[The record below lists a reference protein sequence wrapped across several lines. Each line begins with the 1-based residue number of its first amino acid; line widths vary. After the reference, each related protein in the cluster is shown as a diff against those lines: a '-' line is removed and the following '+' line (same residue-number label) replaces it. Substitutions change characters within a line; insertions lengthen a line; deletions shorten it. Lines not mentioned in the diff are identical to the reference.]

1 MTISAIPMND
11 DRVASHF
18 TKALSL
24 LFVDDQGQEICRIAN
39 PAVSEGCAGKQ
50 RLVELL
56 LAHKAERVVVRN
68 IGERMLGKLLA
79 HQLQVVQTEC
89 GRRSVAELANPKAAQ
104 MQPLT
109 HASEGHLSFNHELK
123 QANGHG
129 GCHHGG
135 QGKQAAAAGC
145 CGSQTSTGAGQGCR
159 GGGHGHGQGGHGH
172 GQGGRGHG
180 GCGRH

>member
-1 MTISAIPMND
+1 MTISAIAMND

-24 LFVDDQGQEICRIAN
+24 LFVDDQGQEICRISN
-39 PAVSEGCAGKQ
+39 PAISEGCAGKQ

-89 GRRSVAELANPKAAQ
+89 GRRSVAELANPNAPQ

-109 HASEGHLSFNHELK
+109 HASEGHLSFNYQLK
-123 QANGHG
+123 QASG

-135 QGKQAAAAGC
+135 QANQAAAGGC
-145 CGSQTSTGAGQGCR
+145 CGSQTSTAAGHGCR
-159 GGGHGHGQGGHGH
+159 GGGHGGH
-172 GQGGRGHG
+172 GQGG
-180 GCGRH
+180 CGRH